1 METEK
6 QKEGYIVFRLAGE
19 LYGVP
24 ILSVREIIEFQEV
37 KPVLFAPKY
46 YLGIINLRGKIV
58 SVLDLKK
65 KFSMSS
71 EKKEGGTEE
80 LIMILDTKEN
90 EIGVVIDETLGV
102 KQIDPNEIS
111 FNPVSDSLIKSDYLL
126 GAARVNDTLVTLIN
140 LNKLI
145 DFEELKKIASN

>member
-19 LYGVP
+19 LYGIP
-24 ILSVREIIEFQEV
+24 ILSVREIIELQEI

-65 KFSMSS
+65 KFNMTKTS
-71 EKKEGGTEE
+71 EEEVEG
-80 LIMILDTKEN
+80 LIMILDTSVN
-90 EIGVVIDETLGV
+90 EIGVIIDETLGV
-102 KQIDPNEIS
+102 KQIDPNAIS
-111 FNPVSDSLIKSDYLL
+111 FNPVSDSLIKSDYLI
-126 GAARVNDTLVTLIN
+126 GATRINNQLVSLIE

-145 DFEELKKIASN
+145 DVEEINNFKT

>member
-19 LYGVP
+19 LYGIP
-24 ILSVREIIEFQEV
+24 ILSVREIIELQEI

-65 KFSMSS
+65 KFNMTKTS
-71 EKKEGGTEE
+71 EEEVEG
-80 LIMILDTKEN
+80 LIMILDTSVN
-90 EIGVVIDETLGV
+90 EIGVIIDETLGV
-102 KQIDPNEIS
+102 KQIDPNAIS
-111 FNPVSDSLIKSDYLL
+111 FNPVSDSLIKSDYLI
-126 GAARVNDTLVTLIN
+126 GATRINDQLVSLIE

-145 DFEELKKIASN
+145 DVEEINNFKT